1 MKTRAMDLL
10 YADARVCASEPIISE
25 GLIPSK
31 TSSGYG
37 SLLGLPAFWFR
48 ESVSS
53 CIISEG
59 LIPYKRSSGYGR
71 LLGLPAFW
79 FRESASS

>member
-37 SLLGLPAFWFR
+37 SLLGLPGFWFR
-48 ESVSS
+48 
-53 CIISEG
+53 G
-59 LIPYKRSSGYGR
+59 
-71 LLGLPAFW
+71 
-79 FRESASS
+79 SASSLKD